1 VGRKVDE
8 FIKKLTILLPI
19 LSNNNH
25 HAAFFHHM
33 IDIEYHLLMERNK
46 PKLKSHNYISHP
58 IPLTD
63 DRIRFLPMFT
73 KINSSV
79 YEKEWE
85 DCYST
90 VTGAGNYLTY
100 IEIKKD
106 YYSKKE
112 SWVVKKIL
120 SLSSEFVNE
129 LNKLEKDTGIPLS
142 SLYNIYS
149 LIIAIDDSDFGNK
162 SPDRSF
168 DPKKKLIAI
177 KELLSPFIKIPLPAN
192 VVRDNRDDFLC
203 SVWGKIYNLLVECY
217 WVLII
222 VGMTDLLNIID
233 SYRYDGLEEA
243 KLYLLHSVVYLEL
256 EDRVEKI
263 ETEDDLLSFLNQE
276 FCLFNLLR
284 EEFTL
289 LIPPINVKK
298 FYDKSNNTIN
308 YYIRSRSNYQDVN
321 GDKDEDEEESTSDDN
336 ELNSEPGV
344 INTIEGVIKHS
355 NEIYTDK
362 DESVSESNKE
372 EVNEYLKTQHEDEET
387 NDDAET
393 ENEIDKMSGNQELKQ
408 NKQPKEPPF
417 LSEITIIKKLQTKM
431 QHYGLMKDFRLNYK
445 SKFNP
450 NNVVYYICEAI
461 FNILKTVKKQN
472 FSYEMQQSLG
482 ISLST
487 LRRWEKEKKISE
499 NPSLS
504 EINIIKDDT
513 IQRQK
518 HKVEKYYTQNQLIK
532 EIQTSPRF
540 IKYFQSQNKSTHAY
554 SRTALRNKINW
565 LIKNSRI
572 KCELI
577 NGANQFKVSDI
588 KNILAEL
595 AKNSK

>member
-1 VGRKVDE
+1 VSKNVQRKVQK
-8 FIKKLTILLPI
+8 FIQKLTVLLPI

-33 IDIEYHLLMERNK
+33 VDIEYHRLMERNK

-100 IEIKKD
+100 IETKKD

-129 LNKLEKDTGIPLS
+129 LNKLEKDTGITLS

-149 LIIAIDDSDFGNK
+149 LIIAINDSDFGNQ
-162 SPDRSF
+162 SPDRNF
-168 DPKKKLIAI
+168 DPKQKLI
-177 KELLSPFIKIPLPAN
+177 ETRDLLSPFLKIPLPAN
-192 VVRDNRDDFLC
+192 VVRDSRDDFIC

-233 SYRYDGLEEA
+233 SYRYDGLEES

-284 EEFTL
+284 EEFSL
-289 LIPPINVKK
+289 LIPTINIRK
-298 FYDKSNNTIN
+298 FDAKLNDTIN
-308 YYIRSRSNYQDVN
+308 YYLRSQSFDDEQGIGDPELNRMICEDNLIEHIDGEIADGNLQTDSNDYQD
-321 GDKDEDEEESTSDDN
+321 EIN
-336 ELNSEPGV
+336 ENRNYRQK
-344 INTIEGVIKHS
+344 IIK
-355 NEIYTDK
+355 
-362 DESVSESNKE
+362 KE
-372 EVNEYLKTQHEDEET
+372 
-387 NDDAET
+387 
-393 ENEIDKMSGNQELKQ
+393 
-408 NKQPKEPPF
+408 KQPKKPPF
-417 LSEITIIKKLQTKM
+417 LSKDTIAKILQSKM
-431 QHYGLMKDFRLNYK
+431 QHHGLMKNYILNET
-445 SKFNP
+445 SKNDP
-450 NNVVYYICEAI
+450 NYVVFYINKII
-461 FNILKTVKKQN
+461 FNIMRTIKTKN
-472 FSYEMQQSLG
+472 LRYEMQNILGTSL
-482 ISLST
+482 
-487 LRRWEKEKKISE
+487 
-499 NPSLS
+499 P
-504 EINIIKDDT
+504 T
-513 IQRQK
+513 IQRWRKEKILSDEPSKAETDKIKEEMKRRKQ
-518 HKVEKYYTQNQLIK
+518 HKVDNYYTQNQLIQK
-532 EIQTSPRF
+532 IQTNSMF
-540 IKYFQSQNKSTHAY
+540 IKYFQSQKKTTHTY
-554 SRTALRNKINW
+554 SRTALRNKINF
-565 LIKNSRI
+565 LIKNNRI
-572 KCELI
+572 NCENI
-577 NGANQFKVSDI
+577 NGANQFKISDM

-595 AKNSK
+595 IKISK

>member
-1 VGRKVDE
+1 MGRKVDE

-33 IDIEYHLLMERNK
+33 VDIEYHLLMERNK

-100 IEIKKD
+100 IETKKD

-177 KELLSPFIKIPLPAN
+177 KELLSPFIKISLPAN
-192 VVRDNRDDFLC
+192 FVRDNRDDFLC

-233 SYRYDGLEEA
+233 SYRYDGLEA
-243 KLYLLHSVVYLEL
+243 SKLYLLHSVVYLEL

-263 ETEDDLLSFLNQE
+263 ETKDDLLSFLDQE

-284 EEFTL
+284 KEFSL
-289 LIPPINVKK
+289 LIPTINIKK
-298 FYDKSNNTIN
+298 FDAKLNDTIN
-308 YYIRSRSNYQDVN
+308 YYLRSQVFDDEQAIGDPAFNTIICEDKLIKHIDGEIADGNLQIDSNDYQD
-321 GDKDEDEEESTSDDN
+321 EIN
-336 ELNSEPGV
+336 ENR
-344 INTIEGVIKHS
+344 
-355 NEIYTDK
+355 
-362 DESVSESNKE
+362 
-372 EVNEYLKTQHEDEET
+372 
-387 NDDAET
+387 
-393 ENEIDKMSGNQELKQ
+393 
-408 NKQPKEPPF
+408 PKAPPF
-417 LSEITIIKKLQTKM
+417 LSEDTIAKILQRKM
-431 QHYGLMKDFRLNYK
+431 QHHGLMKNYILNHD
-445 SKFNP
+445 SKNDP
-450 NNVVYYICEAI
+450 NYVVYYIVKTI
-461 FNILKTVKKQN
+461 FNILKTIKKQN
-472 FSYEMQQSLG
+472 RSYEMQKILDTSSST
-482 ISLST
+482 IERWKKENILSD
-487 LRRWEKEKKISE
+487 K
-499 NPSLS
+499 PSKD
-504 EINIIKDDT
+504 EIDIIKKEMKRRK
-513 IQRQK
+513 Q
-518 HKVEKYYTQNQLIK
+518 HKVENYYTQNQLIQ
-532 EIQTSPRF
+532 EIQTNSIF
-540 IKYFQSQNKSTHAY
+540 IKFLQSKEKSTHTY
-554 SRTALRNKINW
+554 SRTALRNKINL
-565 LIKNSRI
+565 LIRNNRI
-572 KCELI
+572 NCEYI
-577 NGANQFKVSDI
+577 NGANQFKISDM

-595 AKNSK
+595 IKISK